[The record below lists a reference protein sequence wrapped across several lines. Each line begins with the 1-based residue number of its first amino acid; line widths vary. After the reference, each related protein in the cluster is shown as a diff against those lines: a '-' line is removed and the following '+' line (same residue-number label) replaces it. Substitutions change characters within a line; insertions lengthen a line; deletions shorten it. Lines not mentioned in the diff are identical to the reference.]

1 MSRGLSSAESGGLS
15 AGLRVEGP
23 LGARKRAFVAGT
35 YELADRVRGV
45 DEGVGGRRRH
55 VAVER
60 VGSLGALAEA
70 FEGVPS
76 RSTPGRR
83 SVACNGD
90 YPLRPVV
97 VGCRLTAAV
106 GRSGERF
113 DFLEKRQGVGAVRLN
128 RADGRH
134 SAGLSERSRNAI
146 GGRPLPVVGAGQ
158 EREDVLAVGVDG
170 VSQPVETVDRLEQLA
185 GGEVRLVECRE
196 PAGVDE
202 PSSPAVLSEVVSEG
216 VDSGP
221 RERAGGVAEPVA
233 VRRQVQIDGRVRV
246 HGAVVDADAPETA
259 AARTRDRPRLVV
271 RPPRPAR
278 STLAFAPNSHRSTVR
293 RVGPKRLGSRGSTA
307 SLSASRSFLLRS
319 RMGRSMGL
327 DDDAREYHR
336 EEPPGKIAIETTK
349 PTNTQRDLSLAYS
362 PGVAAPCR
370 DIAADPD
377 SVFEYTA
384 KGNLVAVVSNGSA
397 VLGLGDI
404 GATASKPVMEGKGVL
419 FKRFA
424 DIDVFDI
431 ELDIDAVEP
440 FCETVQ
446 AMEPT
451 FGGVN
456 LEDIKAPECFEIE
469 SRLREEMDV
478 PVFHDDQH
486 GTAIIS
492 GAALMNAVD
501 ISEKEL
507 SEIEIVFS
515 GAGASAIATARFYV
529 SLGARKENITMCD
542 SSGIITEARA
552 ASGDVNEYK
561 SEFAKNTGGGDL
573 ADAMAGADVFV
584 GLSVGGIVS
593 PEMVRSMAANP
604 ILFAMA
610 NPDPEITYADA
621 KNARDDTVIMATGR
635 SDYPNMVNN
644 VLGFPF
650 LFRGAL
656 DVRATE
662 INEEMKAAAAEALA
676 ELARQDVPD
685 AVVKAYGD
693 DPLQFGPDYVIP
705 KPLDP
710 RVLFEVAPRV
720 AEAAIESGCAR
731 TDIDLQR
738 YRERL
743 EARLGKS
750 REMMR
755 VVLNKAKSDPKRIAL
770 AEGTD
775 GKMIRAAHQLSE
787 QGIAEPVL
795 LGDEDTIARTVS
807 ELGLSFRP
815 EVVDPNDRD
824 VSAYGEQLHEL
835 RKRKGVTRGEADQL
849 VSRDTNYLASAM
861 VKAGD
866 VDAMLTGLTH
876 HYPSALRPPL
886 EVVGSAAETDTVAG
900 VYMLTFR
907 DRVVFCADT
916 TVTQDPD
923 AETLAEITR
932 HTATLARRF
941 NVEPRAAVLSYSDFG
956 SVDNERTRT
965 PRDAVEILH
974 GDDGV
979 DFPVDGEMQ
988 ADTAVVDDILNGTYE
1003 FSELDEA
1010 ANVLVFPNLEAGNIG
1025 YKLLQR
1031 LGGAEAT
1038 GPMLVGMDK
1047 PVHVLQRDDEV
1058 KDIVNLAS
1066 VAVVDAQE

>member
-1 MSRGLSSAESGGLS
+1 
-15 AGLRVEGP
+15 
-23 LGARKRAFVAGT
+23 
-35 YELADRVRGV
+35 
-45 DEGVGGRRRH
+45 
-55 VAVER
+55 
-60 VGSLGALAEA
+60 
-70 FEGVPS
+70 
-76 RSTPGRR
+76 
-83 SVACNGD
+83 
-90 YPLRPVV
+90 
-97 VGCRLTAAV
+97 
-106 GRSGERF
+106 
-113 DFLEKRQGVGAVRLN
+113 
-128 RADGRH
+128 
-134 SAGLSERSRNAI
+134 
-146 GGRPLPVVGAGQ
+146 
-158 EREDVLAVGVDG
+158 
-170 VSQPVETVDRLEQLA
+170 
-185 GGEVRLVECRE
+185 
-196 PAGVDE
+196 
-202 PSSPAVLSEVVSEG
+202 
-216 VDSGP
+216 
-221 RERAGGVAEPVA
+221 
-233 VRRQVQIDGRVRV
+233 
-246 HGAVVDADAPETA
+246 
-259 AARTRDRPRLVV
+259 
-271 RPPRPAR
+271 
-278 STLAFAPNSHRSTVR
+278 
-293 RVGPKRLGSRGSTA
+293 
-307 SLSASRSFLLRS
+307 
-319 RMGRSMGL
+319 MGL

-336 EEPPGKIAIETTK
+336 KEPPGKIAIETTK

-370 DIAADPD
+370 DIAADPE

-404 GATASKPVMEGKGVL
+404 GASASKPVMEGKGVL

-424 DIDVFDI
+424 DINVFDI
-431 ELDIDAVEP
+431 ELDIDDVNP
-440 FCETVQ
+440 FCEAVT

-469 SRLREEMDV
+469 ERLREDMDI

-492 GAALMNAVD
+492 GAALMNAAE
-501 ISEKEL
+501 ISGKDL

-515 GAGASAIATARFYV
+515 GAGASAIASARFYV
-529 SLGARKENITMCD
+529 SLGVRKENITMCD
-542 SSGIITEARA
+542 SSGIITEERVVN
-552 ASGDVNEYK
+552 GEVNEYK
-561 SEFAKNTGGGDL
+561 SQFASDIEGGDL
-573 ADAMAGADVFV
+573 SDAIAGADVFV

-593 PEMVRSMAANP
+593 QEMVRSMAANP
-604 ILFAMA
+604 IIFAMA
-610 NPDPEITYADA
+610 NPDPEITYEDA
-621 KNARDDTVIMATGR
+621 KDARDDTVIMATGR

-662 INEEMKAAAAEALA
+662 INEEMKRAAAEALA
-676 ELARQDVPD
+676 ELARKDVPD

-693 DPLQFGPDYVIP
+693 GPLQFGPDYVIP

-710 RVLFEVAPRV
+710 RVLFEVAPSV
-720 AEAAIESGCAR
+720 AQAAMESGSAR
-731 TDIDLQR
+731 TEIDLER

-775 GKMIRAAHQLSE
+775 EKMIRAAYQLSE

-795 LGDEDTIARTVS
+795 LGKADEITQTADR
-807 ELGLSFRP
+807 LGLSFQP
-815 EVVDPNDRD
+815 QIVDPSDRD
-824 VSAYGEQLHEL
+824 LSAYGDQLHEL
-835 RKRKGVTRGEADQL
+835 RKRKGITRREANDL
-849 VSRDTNYLASAM
+849 VRRDTNYLGSVM
-861 VKAGD
+861 VKTGD

-886 EVVGSAAETDTVAG
+886 QVIGAADDTETIAG
-900 VYMLTFR
+900 VYLLTFKN
-907 DRVVFCADT
+907 RVIFCADT
-916 TVTQDPD
+916 TVNQDPG

-932 HTATLARRF
+932 HTAELARRF
-941 NVEPRAAVLSYSDFG
+941 NVEPRAAMLSYSNFG
-956 SVDNERTRT
+956 SVDNEGTRK
-965 PRDAVEILH
+965 PREAVDILH
-974 GDDGV
+974 KDQDV

-1031 LGGAEAT
+1031 LGGAEAI
-1038 GPMLVGMDK
+1038 GPMLVGMDE
-1047 PVHVLQRDDEV
+1047 PVHVLQRGDEV

>member
-1 MSRGLSSAESGGLS
+1 
-15 AGLRVEGP
+15 
-23 LGARKRAFVAGT
+23 
-35 YELADRVRGV
+35 
-45 DEGVGGRRRH
+45 
-55 VAVER
+55 
-60 VGSLGALAEA
+60 
-70 FEGVPS
+70 
-76 RSTPGRR
+76 
-83 SVACNGD
+83 
-90 YPLRPVV
+90 
-97 VGCRLTAAV
+97 
-106 GRSGERF
+106 
-113 DFLEKRQGVGAVRLN
+113 
-128 RADGRH
+128 
-134 SAGLSERSRNAI
+134 
-146 GGRPLPVVGAGQ
+146 
-158 EREDVLAVGVDG
+158 
-170 VSQPVETVDRLEQLA
+170 
-185 GGEVRLVECRE
+185 
-196 PAGVDE
+196 
-202 PSSPAVLSEVVSEG
+202 
-216 VDSGP
+216 
-221 RERAGGVAEPVA
+221 
-233 VRRQVQIDGRVRV
+233 
-246 HGAVVDADAPETA
+246 
-259 AARTRDRPRLVV
+259 
-271 RPPRPAR
+271 
-278 STLAFAPNSHRSTVR
+278 
-293 RVGPKRLGSRGSTA
+293 
-307 SLSASRSFLLRS
+307 
-319 RMGRSMGL
+319 MGL

-336 EEPPGKIAIETTK
+336 QEPPGKIEISTTK

-370 DIAADPD
+370 DIAADPE

-384 KGNLVAVVSNGSA
+384 KGNMVAVVSNGSA

-404 GATASKPVMEGKGVL
+404 GAAASKPVMEGKGVL

-431 ELDIDAVEP
+431 ELDIEEVDP
-440 FCETVQ
+440 FCTAVS

-451 FGGVN
+451 FGGIN

-469 SRLREEMDV
+469 ERLREEMDV

-492 GAALMNAVD
+492 GAALMNAAD
-501 ISEKEL
+501 IAGKDLDEL
-507 SEIEIVFS
+507 EIVFS

-529 SLGARKENITMCD
+529 SLGAKRENITMCD

-552 ASGDVNEYK
+552 EAGEVNEYK
-561 SEFAKNTGGGDL
+561 REFANGRTGGDL
-573 ADAMAGADVFV
+573 ADAMEGADVFV

-593 PEMVRSMAANP
+593 QEMVRSMASDP

-610 NPDPEITYADA
+610 NPDPEITYEDA
-621 KNARDDTVIMATGR
+621 KAARDDTVIMATGR

-662 INEEMKAAAAEALA
+662 INEEMKRAAAEALA
-676 ELARQDVPD
+676 ELARKDVPD

-710 RVLFEVAPRV
+710 RVLFEIAPAVAQ
-720 AEAAIESGCAR
+720 AAMESGSAR
-731 TDIDLQR
+731 TEIDLER

-775 GKMIRAAHQLSE
+775 EKMIRAAYQLSE

-795 LGDEDTIARTVS
+795 LGDADEIARTADD
-807 ELGLSFRP
+807 LGLSFRP
-815 EVVDPNDRD
+815 EIVDPDDRD
-824 VSAYGEQLHEL
+824 VTGYGDQLYEL
-835 RKRKGVTRGEADQL
+835 RKRKGVTRREANEL
-849 VSRDTNYLASAM
+849 VRRDTNYLGSVM

-866 VDAMLTGLTH
+866 ADAMLTGLTH

-886 EVVGSAAETDTVAG
+886 QVIGSADDTDTVAG
-900 VYMLTFR
+900 VYMLTFKN
-907 DRVVFCADT
+907 RVVFCADT
-916 TVTQDPD
+916 TVNQDPD
-923 AETLAEITR
+923 RETLAEITR
-932 HTATLARRF
+932 HTADLARRF
-941 NVEPRAAVLSYSDFG
+941 NVEPRAAVLSYSNFG
-956 SVDNERTRT
+956 SVDNEGTRK
-965 PRDAVEILH
+965 PREAVELLH
-974 GDDGV
+974 DDPEV

-988 ADTAVVDDILNGTYE
+988 ADTAVVDEILNGTYE

-1031 LGGAEAT
+1031 LGGAEAI
-1038 GPMLVGMDK
+1038 GPMLVGMDE
-1047 PVHVLQRDDEV
+1047 PVHVLQRGDEV
-1058 KDIVNLAS
+1058 KDIVNLAG